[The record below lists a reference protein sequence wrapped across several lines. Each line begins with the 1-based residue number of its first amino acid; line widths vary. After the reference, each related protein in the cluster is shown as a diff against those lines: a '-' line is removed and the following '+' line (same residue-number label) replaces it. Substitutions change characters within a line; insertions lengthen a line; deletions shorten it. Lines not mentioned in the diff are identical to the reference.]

1 MKDGVAAVKA
11 ALESTYACMG
21 LNCTNVYYSHTAYLC
36 VFPMGCNGVGEFQ
49 TSDGVVYSGMAACNN
64 ARIKGAGPS
73 FPRPTPEP
81 TPGPRPGP
89 TPLPTP
95 AGLFVADDTTIR
107 TAVAAWLSDAT
118 AAEATYGHIS
128 TWATGGVTNM
138 RKLFYNDD
146 YNDDDD
152 DAYSGS
158 SFNDDI
164 SA

>member
-36 VFPMGCNGVGEFQ
+36 VFPMGCNGVGEYQ

-73 FPRPTPEP
+73 SPRPAPEP
-81 TPGPRPGP
+81 TPGPRSGP
-89 TPLPTP
+89 TPLPT
-95 AGLFVADDTTIR
+95 AGPFVADDATIR

-128 TWATGGVTNM
+128 TWETGGVTDM
-138 RKLFYNDD
+138 SYLFCGWIHYTSMGCNT
-146 YNDDDD
+146 
-152 DAYSGS
+152 AAA
-158 SFNDDI
+158 SFNEEI
-164 SA
+164 GA